1 MSVVPILKKGDELLT
16 KKCHPV
22 EKFDRR
28 LALLIRDMIDTLEDA
43 QGVGLAA
50 PQIGILRRV
59 FVMRHEDGFVA
70 YVNPEIVLREGEQ
83 FPIEGCLSL
92 PGIWGKVR
100 RPAKV
105 RVRAQDKEGKWFERE
120 AEGLI
125 AEAFEHEY
133 EHLEG
138 QLFDDQIIEYYTPEE
153 LEDKGK

>member
-16 KKCHPV
+16 KSAIRWKVRPAAG
-22 EKFDRR
+22 
-28 LALLIRDMIDTLEDA
+28 ALIKGIDTLEDA

-138 QLFDDQIIEYYTPEE
+138 QLFDDKIIEYYTPEE

>member
-1 MSVVPILKKGDELLT
+1 M
-16 KKCHPV
+16 
-22 EKFDRR
+22 
-28 LALLIRDMIDTLEDA
+28 
-43 QGVGLAA
+43 
-50 PQIGILRRV
+50 
-59 FVMRHEDGFVA
+59 
-70 YVNPEIVLREGEQ
+70 REGEQ

-138 QLFDDQIIEYYTPEE
+138 QLFDDKIIEYYTPEE